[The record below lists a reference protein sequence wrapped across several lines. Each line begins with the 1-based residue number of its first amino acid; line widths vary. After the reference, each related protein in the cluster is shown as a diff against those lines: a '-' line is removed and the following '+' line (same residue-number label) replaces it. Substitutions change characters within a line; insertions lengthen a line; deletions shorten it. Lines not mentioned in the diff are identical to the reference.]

1 MTPEVIVTGAGP
13 AGCVAAVLLAR
24 AGARVRLFDRARFPR
39 RKLCGDTLNPGAR
52 ALLARLGLGQGLDEA
67 GLVIQ
72 GMVVTGSGVRV
83 CGRYPR
89 GVTGLAITRAELDNR
104 LLAAAAAAGVQ
115 VEEGTTIIAPVVATA
130 GRGERVVGVQIAG
143 HGGSRRI
150 ARGALCVA
158 ADGRHSAL
166 AFRLGLS
173 RHPAWP
179 RRWAIGAYYADV
191 DDVGGFGEMH
201 IRAGYYIGV
210 AEVPGGLVNTC
221 LVTAD
226 RARLRDPEA
235 ALRAAVS
242 TDPVLRERFARARR
256 AAPVATLGPLA
267 VEGRA
272 AGMPGLLVAG
282 DAAGFVDPMT
292 GDGLRFAIRS
302 GELAARAAIA
312 ALDRGEASPEVLL
325 HRWQREFRRKRAF
338 NRVLRRLVDAPR
350 SVRAAAI
357 GARLAPSLLARIICA
372 AGDVPEGAAA

>member
-1 MTPEVIVTGAGP
+1 
-13 AGCVAAVLLAR
+13 
-24 AGARVRLFDRARFPR
+24 
-39 RKLCGDTLNPGAR
+39 
-52 ALLARLGLGQGLDEA
+52 
-67 GLVIQ
+67 
-72 GMVVTGSGVRV
+72 
-83 CGRYPR
+83 
-89 GVTGLAITRAELDNR
+89 
-104 LLAAAAAAGVQ
+104 
-115 VEEGTTIIAPVVATA
+115 
-130 GRGERVVGVQIAG
+130 
-143 HGGSRRI
+143 
-150 ARGALCVA
+150 VA

-191 DDVGGFGEMH
+191 DDVGGGFGEMH
-201 IRAGYYIGV
+201 IRDGYYIGV
-210 AEVPGGLVNTC
+210 ARVPGGLVNAC

-242 TDPVLRERFARARR
+242 TDPLLQERFARARR
-256 AAPVATLGPLA
+256 AAPVVTLGPLA
-267 VEGRA
+267 VECRA

-282 DAAGFVDPMT
+282 DAGGFVDPMT

-312 ALDRGEASPEVLL
+312 ALDRGEAAPEVLL

-357 GARLAPSLLARIICA
+357 GARLAPSLLARVICA

>member
-52 ALLARLGLGQGLDEA
+52 ALLASLGLARGLDEA
-67 GLVIQ
+67 GLEIQ

-83 CGRYPR
+83 LGRYPR
-89 GVTGLAITRAELDNR
+89 GVTGLAITRAVLDER
-104 LLAAAAAAGVQ
+104 LLSAAAGAGVQ
-115 VEEGTTIIAPVVATA
+115 VEEGTTITAPVVATA
-130 GRGERVVGVQIAG
+130 GHRERVVGVQLAG
-143 HGGSRRI
+143 HGSRQI

-191 DDVGGFGEMH
+191 DDVGGGFGEMH
-201 IRAGYYIGV
+201 IRDGYYIGV
-210 AEVPGGLVNTC
+210 ARVPGGLVNAC

-242 TDPVLRERFARARR
+242 TDPLLQERFARARR
-256 AAPVATLGPLA
+256 AGPVATLGPLA
-267 VEGRA
+267 VECRA

-282 DAAGFVDPMT
+282 DAGGFVDPMT

-312 ALDRGEASPEVLL
+312 ALDRGEAAPEVLL

-357 GARLAPSLLARIICA
+357 GARLAPSLLARVICA